1 MATYFLCLKVVF
13 IASSII
19 LTTINAKD
27 FEKSTFAQSVGGG
40 EMDPL
45 THKAN
50 SKLHVFKYLH
60 RYVPWFLFSSSKYW

>member
-19 LTTINAKD
+19 LTAINAKD
-27 FEKSTFAQSVGGG
+27 FEKSTFAQSVGGK
-40 EMDPL
+40 MDLL

-50 SKLHVFKYLH
+50 SKLHVFKYLY
-60 RYVPWFLFSSSKYW
+60 RYVP